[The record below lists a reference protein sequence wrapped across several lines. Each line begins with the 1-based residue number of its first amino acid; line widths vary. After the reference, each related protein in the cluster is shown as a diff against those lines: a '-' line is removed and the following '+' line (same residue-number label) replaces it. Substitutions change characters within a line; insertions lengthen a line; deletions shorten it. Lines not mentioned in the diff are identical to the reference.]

1 MKNEI
6 APEPGGETL
15 KIAII
20 YSDAKREYFPTQ
32 QAYITEVEVKQRAAD
47 IVQYLQQMNI
57 IATTVPGDDHLHENL
72 KEFNPNFV
80 INLVDSVYGQE
91 YLCASIPGTLELLHI
106 PYTGSGMIGQSI
118 NSNKFLTK
126 NLLEQWGLTIP
137 KYQLIKDKT
146 DEVDYNLDFPLITKL
161 NESHGSIE
169 MDESAIVE
177 NEKQLKD
184 RVAYLID
191 TYHQPVVLE
200 EYIAGREISVIVLEG
215 LNTKVYA
222 AEKIID
228 PKFIDKHN
236 IASFNIVWNDGDEY
250 EHSISYEK
258 YELPDRVKS
267 QLKTAFDVLKMED
280 YAKFDLRVDLSGRHY
295 IIDANT
301 NPALGPK
308 FCSIST
314 ILALYGI
321 DFREILSRIIKNA
334 LNGQAKNFQL
344 PFV

>member
-1 MKNEI
+1 MK
-6 APEPGGETL
+6 TL

-20 YSDAKREYFPTQ
+20 YSDAQREYFPTE

-47 IVQYLQQMNI
+47 IAAYLEAMDI
-57 IATTVPGDDHLHENL
+57 IATTLPGNYELHENL
-72 KEFNPNFV
+72 KKFNPNFV
-80 INLVDSVYGQE
+80 INLVDSVYGEE

-106 PYTGSGMIGQSI
+106 PYTGAGMIGQSI

-137 KYQLIKDKT
+137 KYQLIKNKT
-146 DEVDYNLDFPLITKL
+146 DEVDDNMDFPLITKL

-177 NEKQLKD
+177 DEKQLKD
-184 RVAYLID
+184 RIAFLID

-200 EYIAGREISVIVLEG
+200 EYIGGREISVIVLEG

-228 PKFIDKHN
+228 PQFIDKHN
-236 IASFNIVWNDGDEY
+236 IASFNIVWNEGREY
-250 EHSISYEK
+250 ENSISYQK
-258 YELPDRVKS
+258 YELPERVKQ
-267 QLKTAFDVLKMED
+267 QLKTAFEVLRMED

-314 ILALYGI
+314 VLALYGI
-321 DFREILSRIIKNA
+321 DFREILIRIIKNA
-334 LNGQAKNFQL
+334 LNGQAKDFKL